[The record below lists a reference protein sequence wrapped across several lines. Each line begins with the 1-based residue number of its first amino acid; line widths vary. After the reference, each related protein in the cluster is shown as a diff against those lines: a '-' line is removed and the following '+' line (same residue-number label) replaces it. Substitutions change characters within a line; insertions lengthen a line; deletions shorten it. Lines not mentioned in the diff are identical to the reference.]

1 MTKSGAENREEIMKI
16 IDDLWKKCD
25 VLEGIQLSLLFRE
38 VKKKNVL
45 AFDKYIANHLKILE
59 LQGKIKVRM
68 WTVFKI

>member
-1 MTKSGAENREEIMKI
+1 MAKSGAENREEIMKI

-25 VLEGIQLSLLFRE
+25 VLEGIPLSLLFRE